1 MAAENAVGGTRKL
14 NERPGVMIW
23 LVPALSAVL
32 FLGVAWLAKPLVER
46 MIYSAGVAQCDT
58 MVLEWFR
65 AQSSP
70 QLDRFFY
77 AFTLLGTPTAMIFY
91 ALGGV
96 SFLMKRRQW
105 SLIYCWDTVFI
116 GTVALTYSL
125 KNMYH
130 RPRPDGAERFLTSAS
145 FAFPSTHAV
154 SAVACFGIIAY
165 VLTTLIYKERDQR
178 AIVII
183 VATLFILLMGISRL
197 YLGVHYLSDVATGF
211 VVGGA
216 WLSVCLWSLRRYGQP
231 APTTK
236 QTLKLSR

>member
-1 MAAENAVGGTRKL
+1 
-14 NERPGVMIW
+14 MIW
-23 LVPALSAVL
+23 LVPALSAAA
-32 FLGVAWLAKPLVER
+32 FLGVAWIARPLVER
-46 MIYSAGVAQCDT
+46 LVFSSTVAQWDT

-65 AQSSP
+65 AQSTP

-116 GTVALTYSL
+116 GTVALTISL
-125 KNMYH
+125 KNMFH
-130 RPRPDGAERFLTSAS
+130 RGRPSGAERFLTSAS
-145 FAFPSTHAV
+145 FGFPSTHAV
-154 SAVACFGIIAY
+154 SAVACFGAIAY
-165 VLTTLIYKERDQR
+165 VLTKVAYTERDQR

-197 YLGVHYLSDVATGF
+197 YLGVHYLSDVVTGF

-216 WLSVCLWSLRRYGQP
+216 WLAVCLWSLKRFGQQL
-231 APTTK
+231 ATVNTTQSK
-236 QTLKLSR
+236 PK

>member
-1 MAAENAVGGTRKL
+1 MASENAGGGAQKL

-23 LVPALSAVL
+23 LVPALSAAL
-32 FLGVAWLAKPLVER
+32 FLGVTWAARRLVEGV
-46 MIYSAGVAQCDT
+46 IYGATVAQCDT

-65 AQSSP
+65 AQSTP

-91 ALGGV
+91 ALGGI

-116 GTVALTYSL
+116 GTIAITLSL
-125 KNMYH
+125 KHMFH
-130 RPRPDGAERFLTSAS
+130 RTRPDGAERFLTSAS
-145 FAFPSTHAV
+145 FGFPSTHAL

-165 VLTTLIYKERDQR
+165 VLATQSYKERDQR

-211 VVGGA
+211 LVGGA
-216 WLSVCLWSLRRYGQP
+216 WLSVCLWSLMRFGQHST
-231 APTTK
+231 AVGTT
-236 QTLKLSR
+236 QSTLK